1 MEPQERTLDPLGLQ
15 FRAERRPEQCFGPV
29 GTAGAAR
36 RERRGVSA
44 RVASLHALTGGGA
57 KAARERAQR
66 RNSPFEREEGIKL

>member
-1 MEPQERTLDPLGLQ
+1 
-15 FRAERRPEQCFGPV
+15 V

-36 RERRGVSA
+36 RERGGVSA